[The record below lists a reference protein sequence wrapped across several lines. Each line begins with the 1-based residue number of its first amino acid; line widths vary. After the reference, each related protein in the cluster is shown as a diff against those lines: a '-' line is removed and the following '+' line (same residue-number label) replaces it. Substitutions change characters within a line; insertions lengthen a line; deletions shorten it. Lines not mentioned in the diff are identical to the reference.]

1 MRQALA
7 LTFNRDQMIE
17 TLFAGRAS
25 KGNDH
30 PIAPFFPYFDDTVPQ
45 RDQDI
50 PAAQALLAEA
60 GVEGLT
66 AVLQIPNLQE
76 IPELATLIVAG
87 AAQAGITLEIA
98 QESTETFY
106 GSQWC
111 PADGDPPCSGA
122 AELGIVDY
130 GDRPTPDIY
139 LNAALKSGGVWNS
152 SQYQNPEFDAAF
164 AEFQGSVDVEAQRAA
179 CKTIETILNEDTP
192 IGLPFFYNFLS
203 GHSTAFQDVQVTAI
217 GQMFLQ
223 KASQA

>member
-1 MRQALA
+1 
-7 LTFNRDQMIE
+7 MIE
-17 TLFAGRAS
+17 TLFKGRAS

-30 PIAPFFPYFDDTVPQ
+30 PIAPFFPYFDDTVTQ

-76 IPELATLIVAG
+76 IPELAQLIVSG
-87 AAQAGITLEIA
+87 AAQAGITLQIA

-111 PADGDPPCSGA
+111 PAEPADPPCSGA

-139 LNAALKSGGVWNS
+139 LNAALKSNGVWNS
-152 SQYQNPEFDAAF
+152 SQYMNPDFDAAF
-164 AEFQGSVDVEAQRAA
+164 VEFQGSVDVESQRAA
-179 CKTIETILNEDTP
+179 CKSMETILNDDAP

-203 GHSTAFQDVQVTAI
+203 GHSTAFQNVQVTAI